1 MKSFQNLALVCFIL
15 STSLSATAQQAA
27 ATTEAP
33 RSALEALAKY
43 EQLLITTSDQ
53 AKRFY
58 LTTKAAPTAL
68 EAGETTKASLYSQA
82 LLQQAAQMP
91 NDWNYGNAIHVAHL
105 VLGEIALS
113 RGDLGEAKIQLLKA
127 GETPGSPQLDTF
139 GPNMRLAQQLL
150 AKGEREVVL
159 QYFELCAKFWQDRQN
174 LLNGWKALILEG
186 ATPEFR
192 ANLSYGLDV
201 WQYENWAK
209 LLQ

>member
-150 AKGEREVVL
+150 AKGERDVVL

-174 LLNGWKALILEG
+174 LLNGWKVLILEG

>member
-1 MKSFQNLALVCFIL
+1 MKSFQNLTLVCFIL

-58 LTTKAAPTAL
+58 LTTKVAPTAL
-68 EAGETTKASLYSQA
+68 AAGETAKATSHSQL
-82 LLQQAAQMP
+82 LLQQAEGMP

-113 RGDLGEAKIQLLKA
+113 KGDLSEAKIRLLKA
-127 GETPGSPQLDTF
+127 GETTGSPQLNTF

-159 QYFELCAKFWQDRQN
+159 QYFELCAKFWEDQGAVLKR
-174 LLNGWKALILEG
+174 WKALVSEG
-186 ATPEFR
+186 SIPEFR
-192 ANLSYGLDV
+192 ANLAYGLEV
-201 WQYENWAK
+201 WRYENWAK
-209 LLQ
+209 LQE